1 MPAADSILPPL
12 RATRSDGFL
21 LGLESLMRRSGQGR
35 HLAATLVEF
44 EGAPDLAAIRRT
56 AEFLGLKYPVLH
68 ARLVRG
74 SDFLARW
81 RLEEANPAPVPV
93 HPWRLHGV
101 AGEGEVIESVHG
113 LIARCINGRDI
124 DIRSPG
130 ANLHLHVIA
139 TSPAAWTLLLV
150 WSHSLH
156 DAVGIDK
163 LLHELAAIGAGP
175 RPCVPQSGG
184 EDSLPA
190 PESMGSLYKRA
201 EPMMREM
208 RTFPAWGIRSLHRKG
223 TKPGECRFFIRTF
236 NRDETAA
243 VRAKMA
249 ATAGELL
256 LLPYFA
262 CCASRAVRAVIA
274 ARHPEKEVAILLS
287 LPAQR
292 HGDSSKRPLFQN
304 HMTVF
309 TLLLTPDELEELK
322 PATRALYK
330 KYADFMRRKLP
341 DAMDAL
347 MQMMERCPSRFY
359 NLPAFHYLN
368 GEVCSLFHSHTGTF
382 APGLETLFGSR
393 MLNGYHVPSVC
404 SPPGIGIF
412 FSEFS
417 GQLTMT
423 VSWKEGCLSSPELD
437 LLQRTLS
444 EDLGSPVP

>member
-1 MPAADSILPPL
+1 MPAVDSPLPPL

-21 LGLESLMRRSGQGR
+21 FGLESLMRRSGQGR
-35 HLAATLVEF
+35 HLAATVIELD
-44 EGAPDLAAIRRT
+44 GAPDLAAIRRA
-56 AEFLGLKYPVLH
+56 AELLGRKYPVLH

-74 SDFLARW
+74 ADFIARW
-81 RLEEANPAPVPV
+81 RLDEAKSAPVPV
-93 HPWRLHGV
+93 RTWRLQGV
-101 AGEGEVIESVHG
+101 AGEGEEIESVHG
-113 LIARCINGRDI
+113 LVARCINGRDI
-124 DIRSPG
+124 DIRSAGP
-130 ANLHLHVIA
+130 NLNLHVIA
-139 TSPAAWTLLLV
+139 RGTAGWTLLLI

-163 LLHELAAIGAGP
+163 LLHEIASIAEFPGEHN
-175 RPCVPQSGG
+175 PQSGG
-184 EDSLPA
+184 LDDPPA
-190 PESMGSLYKRA
+190 AGSMGGLYKQA

-223 TKPGECRFFIRTF
+223 VTPGECRFFVRAF
-236 NRDETAA
+236 DPGETAA

-274 ARHPEKEVAILLS
+274 ARHPQERVAILLS

-292 HGDSSKRPLFQN
+292 QGDPSKRPLFQN

-341 DAMDAL
+341 GAMDAL

-359 NLPAFHYLN
+359 NLPAFHYLK

-393 MLNGYHVPSVC
+393 LKNGYHVPSVC

-412 FSEFS
+412 FSEYD

-423 VSWKEGCLSSPELD
+423 VSWKDGCLSPLELE
-437 LLQRTLS
+437 LMKQTLS
-444 EDLGSPVP
+444 EDLGVPVP